1 MRFVKNLNIKENEN
15 GIISV
20 DSDKTGTK
28 FVIKYF
34 KELIYKNKLV
44 FLGFSLFSRFYNSC
58 STSLFQYNYNWIYE
72 NNKLS
77 KNNE

>member
-20 DSDKTGTK
+20 DSNKTGTK

-44 FLGFSLFSRFYNSC
+44 FLGLSLFSWLYNS
-58 STSLFQYNYNWIYE
+58 
-72 NNKLS
+72 
-77 KNNE
+77 